1 MVPIVVLA
9 AISVATYVPLCP
21 PRWSRA
27 ARLVVTPRG
36 GSPFAA
42 AGAEDPYEVLGVSR
56 DATPAQIKQAY
67 RRLALRSH
75 PDVNKAPDA
84 QATFA
89 RIADAYAVLSDAK
102 NKAKYDRSS
111 SYSSSS
117 RGSAR
122 RSSSSSGGSSAWSG
136 FDPTDPVGWATG
148 KGRDPAAA
156 AAAEER
162 RRRWREENPTPEE
175 LGDSFG
181 ALFSDVVSAVGN
193 AVAGSGDW
201 LSLLDELQ
209 LSEGPEFQSMLRSR
223 DLTMLR
229 EELESSKWVQSTLD
243 SRIRRL
249 TAEVQG
255 AQEDL
260 ESFRRDSV
268 ASGVTTTARSLERE
282 LERDVRRRRDRL
294 ADARRLLTQ
303 ARSREQRITARIEEV
318 ERTPSQ
324 GTSSQR
330 RRGGPRALPSV
341 DEELERMKREMG
353 R

>member
-260 ESFRRDSV
+260 ESFRDRF
-268 ASGVTTTARSLERE
+268 LERIIARKDESKLLRLKALQKHTREFACE
-282 LERDVRRRRDRL
+282 LREPPRQLHEQDISL
-294 ADARRLLTQ
+294 KLLDDLRFVLQ
-303 ARSREQRITARIEEV
+303 SRNISG
-318 ERTPSQ
+318 RT
-324 GTSSQR
+324 
-330 RRGGPRALPSV
+330 
-341 DEELERMKREMG
+341 E
-353 R
+353 